1 MNKLIINIIISFF
14 SILLGVDYHHINPD
28 APATSSKEVSSK
40 IEDKDSKKD
49 NKKSFDNIIKDME
62 KIPGLFNI
70 YYNED
75 KNLAY
80 LEVSPDQFEKIYL
93 CNMTRQS
100 GDGMMFDSGSML
112 DEFPFYFTKVGQR
125 IQLVNKNISFRS
137 DNDLPGKRAVEQS
150 FSNSIFSSSKIVGE
164 PNESNGSFLI
174 NLSELFVKDFNDVGY
189 VTGER
194 KMKYSFDKE
203 NSYFNEL
210 KSFPF
215 NTEIDIML
223 HFKNN
228 KPNDLYTLPDTKSMF
243 HRYHFSL
250 SSLPDSDYQ
259 PRIADDRVGHFLTIY
274 QDYSDVLTETPYK
287 RYINRWNLKKAN
299 PDDEISDPVE
309 PIVFWLENTIPE
321 KFRPAMKEG
330 ALLWNKA
337 FEKIG
342 IKNAIVVKQMPDDA
356 EWDPADVRYNTI
368 RWIITPGGG
377 YAVGPSRAN
386 PYTGE
391 LYDADIRVS
400 SDYVRWYG
408 KEFEEWI
415 TPLSSYHDEKN
426 NDFDKHTC
434 NYAEGKIEQMAFGWS
449 VLSMRGVVNE
459 KDKEKFIHD
468 GLVDL
473 IAHEVGHTL
482 GLRHNF
488 KASSIY
494 SLFDLKNK
502 VFTEKNGVTGSVM
515 DYNPVNLSLKGEPQG
530 SWYHTTLGKYDY
542 WAIEYA
548 YSIHDPDLYVSEEV
562 MLDKIA
568 SKVSDPL
575 LQYGTDEDARG
586 SSVWGMDPSC
596 SSYDLGKDPLE
607 YAELRIK
614 LSNELWNDILYNFE
628 IDGGRYQKIRRV
640 FGQGWGEY
648 RGAINIITKYIGGSY
663 IYRDHIGDPG
673 NRKPLNIV
681 SASEQRRALKIL
693 NDKIFHK
700 DAFSFSPDLL
710 NKLLPERFWNFTG
723 SVWKMKR
730 LDYPIHNAI
739 ERLHARALY
748 RIYNPLVLSRVQENE
763 IRYTENEEK
772 FTMSELFVTLRNSIW
787 SELADRNNINSYR
800 RGLQRIHL
808 ENLINMILD
817 TNSGLSYDAIILAR
831 QDLIELQ
838 QKIKNSQHMFGLD
851 EMTKAHLSES
861 SARIESALQA
871 YLQKKI

>member
-1 MNKLIINIIISFF
+1 MKLFKNNFKIIYFLFIVAISFSQYDSF
-14 SILLGVDYHHINPD
+14 DYDFLKNKKDSEKPKVEPKKNKNSYENLIQSSILKSGLFDYYWDKDKVKCYIVINRNQLDKTFLLNLTRNTGD
-28 APATSSKEVSSK
+28 AYRYHGSAMMYEFPFSFRKVGSNIQMIAENVKFRA
-40 IEDKDSKKD
+40 DKDSVIFKAIANNITESIFSTAKIQAISSSDSLILIDASQLFIFDFPKVSNRGKYILDKK
-49 NKKSFDNIIKDME
+49 NS
-62 KIPGLFNI
+62 
-70 YYNED
+70 Y
-75 KNLAY
+75 
-80 LEVSPDQFEKIYL
+80 FEKINSFEFNSELDMVFHYKGKKSDYVFTL
-93 CNMTRQS
+93 PNS
-100 GDGMMFDSGSML
+100 SSML
-112 DEFPFYFTKVGQR
+112 HKYH
-125 IQLVNKNISFRS
+125 L
-137 DNDLPGKRAVEQS
+137 
-150 FSNSIFSSSKIVGE
+150 SI
-164 PNESNGSFLI
+164 
-174 NLSELFVKDFNDVGY
+174 SELP
-189 VTGER
+189 T
-194 KMKYSFDKE
+194 
-203 NSYFNEL
+203 
-210 KSFPF
+210 
-215 NTEIDIML
+215 
-223 HFKNN
+223 NN
-228 KPNDLYTLPDTKSMF
+228 YKPRLL
-243 HRYHFSL
+243 
-250 SSLPDSDYQ
+250 
-259 PRIADDRVGHFLTIY
+259 DDRVGHFDIIY
-274 QDYSDVLTETPYK
+274 QDYSNMLSESPYV
-287 RYINRWNLKKAN
+287 RYITRWNLEKKN
-299 PDDEISDPVE
+299 PKAKFSEPKE
-309 PIVFWLENTIPE
+309 PIVFWIENTVPH
-321 KFRPAMKEG
+321 KFRKAFRDG
-330 ALLWNKA
+330 ILAWNKS

-342 IKNAIVVKQMPDDA
+342 FKNAIVAKQMPDDA

-408 KEFEEWI
+408 KEFDDWI
-415 TPLSSYHDEKN
+415 TPLSSYKDEKE
-426 NDFDKHTC
+426 DTSSEHMC
-434 NYAEGKIEQMAFGWS
+434 NYADGKIEQMAFGWS
-449 VLSMRGVVNE
+449 LLSSRGIVNE

-494 SLFDLKNK
+494 SLFELKNK

-548 YSIHDPDLYVSEEV
+548 YSIYNPELYVSEEV

-596 SSYDLGKDPLE
+596 SPYDLGKDPLE
-607 YAELRIK
+607 YAELRMK

-628 IDGGRYQKIRRV
+628 IDGERYQKIRRV

-673 NRKPLNIV
+673 DRIPINLV
-681 SASEQRRALKIL
+681 SAIEQRRALQIL
-693 NDKIFHK
+693 NDQIFHK

-710 NKLLPERFWNFTG
+710 NKLLPERFWNFSG
-723 SVWKMKR
+723 SVWKMRR

-748 RIYNPLVLSRVQENE
+748 RIFNPLVLSRVQENE
-763 IRYTENEEK
+763 IRYLENEDK
-772 FTMSELFVTLRNSIW
+772 FTMSELFVTLRESIW
-787 SELADRNNINSYR
+787 SELHNRENINSYR

-808 ENLINMILD
+808 ETLINMIMD
-817 TNSGLSYDAIILAR
+817 TNSSLSYDAIILAR
-831 QDLIELQ
+831 QDLVEIQ
-838 QKIKNSQHMFGLD
+838 QIIKNSQHMFGLD
-851 EMTKAHLSES
+851 EMSKAHLSES
-861 SARIESALQA
+861 SARIESALEA
-871 YLQKKI
+871 YLQKKL

>member
-1 MNKLIINIIISFF
+1 MNKIIILIFT
-14 SILLGVDYHHINPD
+14 ILLGVDSHHINPD
-28 APATSSKEVSSK
+28 APAVEITKS
-40 IEDKDSKKD
+40 D
-49 NKKSFDNIIKDME
+49 NKTKKSNKDKEKTFENSIKDMT
-62 KIPGLFNI
+62 KIPGLFTMYFDENKNI
-70 YYNED
+70 
-75 KNLAY
+75 AY
-80 LEVSPDQFEKIYL
+80 IEVKPEQLKEVFL

-112 DEFPFYFTKVGQR
+112 NEFPFYFNKVGQR
-125 IQLVNKNISFRS
+125 IQLINKNISFRS
-137 DNDLPGKRAVEQS
+137 DNDIPGKRAVEQS
-150 FSNSIFSSSKIVGE
+150 FSNSVFSSSKIIGE
-164 PNESNGSFLI
+164 PNSETGAYLI
-174 NLSELFVKDFNDVGY
+174 NLKELFLKDFNDVSY

-223 HFKNN
+223 HFKNS
-228 KPNDLYTLPDTKSMF
+228 KPNDLYTLPDSKSMF

-250 SSLPDSDYQ
+250 SQVPDSDYI
-259 PRIADDRVGHFLTIY
+259 PRVADDRVGHFLTIF
-274 QDYSDVLTETPYK
+274 QDYSDVLEETAYK

-299 PDDEISDPVE
+299 PQEDLSEPEV

-342 IKNAIVVKQMPDDA
+342 IKNAIVVKEMPDDA
-356 EWDPADVRYNTI
+356 DWDPADVRYNTI

-415 TPLSSYHDEKN
+415 TPLSSEEEVNHEQSD
-426 NDFDKHTC
+426 HSC
-434 NYAEGKIEQMAFGWS
+434 NYGKGKIDQMAFGWS
-449 VLSMRGVVNE
+449 VLSSRGFVNQE
-459 KDKEKFIHD
+459 DKEKFIHD

-515 DYNPVNLSLKGEPQG
+515 DYNPVNLSPKGEPQG

-548 YSIHDPDLYVSEEV
+548 YSIYDPDLYVSEEV
-562 MLDKIA
+562 MLEKIA

-596 SSYDLGKDPLE
+596 NLYDLGKDPLE
-607 YAELRIK
+607 YSELRIQ
-614 LSNELWNDILYNFE
+614 LSNELWDDILKNFE
-628 IDGGRYQKIRRV
+628 VNGERYQKIRRV

-648 RGAINIITKYIGGSY
+648 RGAINVITKYIGGSY
-663 IYRDHIGDPG
+663 VYRDHIGDPG
-673 NRKPLNIV
+673 DRVPLNIV
-681 SASEQRRALKIL
+681 SAKEQRRALKIL
-693 NDKIFHK
+693 NDKIFDK
-700 DAFSFSPDLL
+700 NAFSFSPDVL
-710 NKLLPERFWNFTG
+710 NKLLPERFWNFSG
-723 SVWKMKR
+723 SVWNMRR
-730 LDYPIHNAI
+730 LDYPIHNAV
-739 ERLHARALY
+739 ERLYSRALS
-748 RIYNPLVLSRVQENE
+748 RIFNPLVLSRVQDNE
-763 IRYTENEEK
+763 IRFSRNEDK
-772 FTMSELFVTLRNSIW
+772 FTMSELFLTLRKSIW
-787 SELADRNNINSYR
+787 SELNDRQNINSFR

-808 ENLINMILD
+808 ETLIDIIIEKNSA
-817 TNSGLSYDAIILAR
+817 TNYDAIILAR
-831 QDLIELQ
+831 QDLIEI
-838 QKIKNSQHMFGLD
+838 QKLIKNSQHMFGLD
-851 EMTKAHLSES
+851 EMSKAHLSES
-861 SARIESALQA
+861 SARIESALQV

>member
-1 MNKLIINIIISFF
+1 MNKIIILIFT
-14 SILLGVDYHHINPD
+14 ILLGVDSHHINPD
-28 APATSSKEVSSK
+28 APAVEITKS
-40 IEDKDSKKD
+40 D
-49 NKKSFDNIIKDME
+49 NKTKKSNKDKEKTFENSIKDMT
-62 KIPGLFNI
+62 KIPGLFTMYFDENKNI
-70 YYNED
+70 
-75 KNLAY
+75 AY
-80 LEVSPDQFEKIYL
+80 IEVKPEQLKEVFL

-112 DEFPFYFTKVGQR
+112 NEFPFYFNKVGQR
-125 IQLVNKNISFRS
+125 IQLINKNISFRS
-137 DNDLPGKRAVEQS
+137 DNDIPGKRAVEQS
-150 FSNSIFSSSKIVGE
+150 FSNSVFSSSKIIGE
-164 PNESNGSFLI
+164 PNSETGAYLI
-174 NLSELFVKDFNDVGY
+174 NLKELFLKDFNDVSY

-223 HFKNN
+223 HFKNS
-228 KPNDLYTLPDTKSMF
+228 KPNDLYTLPDSKSMF

-250 SSLPDSDYQ
+250 SQVPDSDYI
-259 PRIADDRVGHFLTIY
+259 PRVADDRVGHFLTIF
-274 QDYSDVLTETPYK
+274 QDYSDVLEETAYK

-299 PDDEISDPVE
+299 PQEDLSEPEV

-342 IKNAIVVKQMPDDA
+342 IKNAIVVKEMPDDA
-356 EWDPADVRYNTI
+356 DWDPADVRYNTI

-415 TPLSSYHDEKN
+415 TPLSSEEEVNHEQSD
-426 NDFDKHTC
+426 HSC
-434 NYAEGKIEQMAFGWS
+434 NYGKGKIEQMAFGWS
-449 VLSMRGVVNE
+449 VLSSRGFVNQE
-459 KDKEKFIHD
+459 DKEKFIHD

-515 DYNPVNLSLKGEPQG
+515 DYNPVNLSPKGEPQG

-548 YSIHDPDLYVSEEV
+548 YSIYDPDLYVSEEV
-562 MLDKIA
+562 MLEKIA

-596 SSYDLGKDPLE
+596 NLYDLGKDPLE
-607 YAELRIK
+607 YSELRIQ
-614 LSNELWNDILYNFE
+614 LSNELWDDILKNFE
-628 IDGGRYQKIRRV
+628 VNGERYQKIRRV

-648 RGAINIITKYIGGSY
+648 RGAINVITKYIGGSY
-663 IYRDHIGDPG
+663 VYRDHIGDPG
-673 NRKPLNIV
+673 DRVPLNIV
-681 SASEQRRALKIL
+681 PAKEQRRALKIL
-693 NDKIFHK
+693 NDKIFDK
-700 DAFSFSPDLL
+700 NAFSFSPDVL
-710 NKLLPERFWNFTG
+710 NKLLPERFWNFSG
-723 SVWKMKR
+723 SVWNMRR
-730 LDYPIHNAI
+730 LDYPIHNAV
-739 ERLHARALY
+739 ERLYSRALS
-748 RIYNPLVLSRVQENE
+748 RIFNPLVLSRVQDNE
-763 IRYTENEEK
+763 IRFSRNEDK
-772 FTMSELFVTLRNSIW
+772 FTMSELFLTLRKSIW
-787 SELADRNNINSYR
+787 SELNDRQNINSFR

-808 ENLINMILD
+808 ETLIDIIIEKNSA
-817 TNSGLSYDAIILAR
+817 TNYDSIILAR
-831 QDLIELQ
+831 QDLIEI
-838 QKIKNSQHMFGLD
+838 QKLIKNSQHMFGLD
-851 EMTKAHLSES
+851 EMSKAHLSES
-861 SARIESALQA
+861 SARIESALQV

>member
-1 MNKLIINIIISFF
+1 MNKIIILIFT
-14 SILLGVDYHHINPD
+14 ILLGVDSHHINPD
-28 APATSSKEVSSK
+28 APAVEITKS
-40 IEDKDSKKD
+40 D
-49 NKKSFDNIIKDME
+49 NKTKKSNKDKEKTFENSIKDMT
-62 KIPGLFNI
+62 KIPGLFTMYFDENKNI
-70 YYNED
+70 
-75 KNLAY
+75 AY
-80 LEVSPDQFEKIYL
+80 IEVKPEQLKEVFL

-112 DEFPFYFTKVGQR
+112 NEFPFYFNKVGQR
-125 IQLVNKNISFRS
+125 IQLINKNISFRS
-137 DNDLPGKRAVEQS
+137 DNDIPGKRAVEQS
-150 FSNSIFSSSKIVGE
+150 FSNSVFSSSKIIGE
-164 PNESNGSFLI
+164 PNSETGAYLI
-174 NLSELFVKDFNDVGY
+174 NLKELFLKDFNDVSY

-223 HFKNN
+223 HFKNS
-228 KPNDLYTLPDTKSMF
+228 KPNDLYTLPDSKSMF

-250 SSLPDSDYQ
+250 SQVPDSDYI
-259 PRIADDRVGHFLTIY
+259 PRVADDRVGHFLTIF
-274 QDYSDVLTETPYK
+274 QDYSDVLEETAYK

-299 PDDEISDPVE
+299 PQEDLSEPEV

-342 IKNAIVVKQMPDDA
+342 IKNAIVVKEMPDDA
-356 EWDPADVRYNTI
+356 DWDPADVRYNTI

-415 TPLSSYHDEKN
+415 TPLSSEEEVNHEQSD
-426 NDFDKHTC
+426 HSC
-434 NYAEGKIEQMAFGWS
+434 NYGKGKIEQMAFGWS
-449 VLSMRGVVNE
+449 VLSSRGFVNQE
-459 KDKEKFIHD
+459 DKEKFIHD

-515 DYNPVNLSLKGEPQG
+515 DYNPVNLSPKGEPQG

-548 YSIHDPDLYVSEEV
+548 YSIYDPDLYVSEEV
-562 MLDKIA
+562 MLEKIA

-596 SSYDLGKDPLE
+596 NLYDLGKDPLE
-607 YAELRIK
+607 YSELRIQ
-614 LSNELWNDILYNFE
+614 LSNELWDDILKNFE
-628 IDGGRYQKIRRV
+628 VNGERYQKIRRV

-648 RGAINIITKYIGGSY
+648 RGAINVITKYIGGSY
-663 IYRDHIGDPG
+663 VYRDHIGDPG
-673 NRKPLNIV
+673 DRVPLNIV
-681 SASEQRRALKIL
+681 PAKEQRRALKIL
-693 NDKIFHK
+693 NDKIFDK
-700 DAFSFSPDLL
+700 NAFSFSPDVL
-710 NKLLPERFWNFTG
+710 NKLLPERFWNFSG
-723 SVWKMKR
+723 SVWNMRR
-730 LDYPIHNAI
+730 LDYPIHNAV
-739 ERLHARALY
+739 ERLYSRALS
-748 RIYNPLVLSRVQENE
+748 RIFNPLVLSRVQDNE
-763 IRYTENEEK
+763 IRFSRNEDK
-772 FTMSELFVTLRNSIW
+772 FTMSELFLTLRKSIW
-787 SELADRNNINSYR
+787 SELNDRQNINSFR

-808 ENLINMILD
+808 ETLIDIIIEKD
-817 TNSGLSYDAIILAR
+817 SATNYDAIILAR
-831 QDLIELQ
+831 QDLIEI
-838 QKIKNSQHMFGLD
+838 QKLIKNSQHMFGLD
-851 EMTKAHLSES
+851 EMSKAHLSES
-861 SARIESALQA
+861 SARIESALQV